1 VAQYCFAF
9 GKTYLYMNISTLKRV
24 ALATTV
30 AAFIGNSAQ
39 AITYTAVASGNFSSS
54 TTWSG
59 GLTPPSTLLIDAVII
74 PSGITVTLD
83 QNQMLNGTLSNFT
96 VNGTLMSSVS
106 SGNSLV
112 LTGGS
117 LAGSGMIDVDS
128 MVLGL
133 SSGFGFTGTINADR
147 FTSIGSTVSSN
158 ATVVVNNAL
167 ELRNSDLDLGSGNL
181 SLSSGARIIVSGGTM
196 STSGGILSL
205 TNDYDVVYRTNSANT
220 GIELTGSGLNDV
232 EINVPSSSSVTL
244 NSDLTLDG
252 TLTLSSGT
260 LNTNNNDLF
269 FVGNADVSA
278 SGTGTISAGSNT
290 SITITSANNFGGG
303 LRFSSTGN
311 TINDLN
317 INMSN
322 NSSHAMLSSDL
333 KLNGD
338 LNLQAGRIDIGS
350 NDLTVNGNLNGGSS
364 NSYVI
369 TGNNGQLVLSLGAG
383 ASNTYY
389 VGTSSNYAPAIVA
402 GNTGSATGMVGVGVN
417 TSVFAEGT
425 ANNGADL
432 STDQPLVDATWHV
445 TSTATANIDLN
456 LETMWSTDMEVNGF
470 DRNSLYLSHYTNSNW
485 DVNATASA
493 TTAANGMFSTKRNN
507 ITSLSPF
514 AVMGRDAITTSVKEV
529 IANNNVTVYPN
540 PAVNTLN
547 VTGNYNTA
555 KIFGLNG
562 ELLKTAKLN
571 NNTLSVSELPAG
583 MYTIVLNGNDA
594 TATKRFVKQ

>member
-59 GLTPPSTLLIDAVII
+59 GLTPPSTLLIDAVVI

-96 VNGTLMSSVS
+96 VNGTLASSTS
-106 SGNSLV
+106 AGNSLV

-117 LAGSGMIDVDS
+117 LSGNGMIDVDS

-220 GIELTGSGLNDV
+220 GVELTGSGLNDV

-290 SITITSANNFGGG
+290 SITITSANSFGGG

-338 LNLQAGRIDIGS
+338 LNLQAGRIDIGN

-369 TGNNGQLVLSLGAG
+369 TGTNGQLVLSLGAG